1 MDDPKSFPERLGALI
16 DEGGA
21 THAQVARWM
30 DVHRVSVTQWLSGRS
45 EPRGGTEAV
54 AKLAAFFG
62 CSPAWLSF
70 GYGKRPSA
78 STVRSAVHEAI
89 ARLGPEASDVSPP
102 TADDLDVAR
111 APTLPPPS
119 APEAA

>member
-45 EPRGGTEAV
+45 EPRGGTEKV
-54 AKLAAFFG
+54 ARLAAFFG
-62 CSPAWLSF
+62 CSPAWLYF
-70 GYGKRPSA
+70 GHGKRPSA
-78 STVRSAVHEAI
+78 STVRSAVHESI
-89 ARLGPEASDVSPP
+89 AKLGPETPEAQSEAVD
-102 TADDLDVAR
+102 AD
-111 APTLPPPS
+111 APT
-119 APEAA
+119 EAA